1 MDEGHLALTAN
12 RLLAGD
18 LLYRDIHTGIF
29 PGIYVA
35 TAGLFAVFGE
45 ELLVTRAAQVASNT
59 ATVLLLWF
67 IALRIVPRR
76 WAAIPPLLFIA
87 LVWIAFPVLTMF
99 NYSAL
104 AGTLALA
111 ALLSTLRYL
120 EQGRSPDALAIGIA
134 VGACLFT
141 KQNYGGLAAVGLGAA
156 IVLGRRHSALRD
168 ASLARALTPI
178 VLSGAGFLV
187 LAIGWLATTGSL
199 SAWVDS
205 TLLSLVGS
213 QLQDFDNP
221 IPPIFGPH
229 PPGDP
234 RFVYLYI
241 PSSLFDYLLR
251 GDRFVGL
258 ALEPGTIGLAI
269 RLFYGLP
276 IAALI
281 AAPAWL
287 AWQPGERRAE
297 TTAVIVFAVAF
308 FFGIFPSAV
317 FSHLAYVLAP
327 VLLLFAW
334 IGFRVEGS
342 LTAALA
348 RAWTTAAWAVVVA
361 VFAAGS
367 TIPSHVRATYSSPS
381 ELPHVGIRVSPDQA
395 RIHQAALAFI
405 HECAPPGEPIFTLPI
420 LPILYLSSGH
430 ANPVKWD
437 LLIPGAIDA
446 PAIVRTLEER
456 RVRCVVRQRDMN
468 PEFPPLSHLY
478 PELDVYLRSHY
489 RKARPLAGGGQLWFG
504 LERTAPFETR
514 P

>member
-29 PGIYVA
+29 PGIYLA

-45 ELLVTRAAQVASNT
+45 ELLVTRIAQVASNAAT
-59 ATVLLLWF
+59 ALLLWF

-76 WAAIPPLLFIA
+76 WAAMPPLLFVA
-87 LVWIAFPVLTMF
+87 LIWIAFPVLTMF

-120 EQGRSPDALAIGIA
+120 ERGRSADALAIGIA

-156 IVLGRRHSALRD
+156 IALTRRHSALRD
-168 ASLARALTPI
+168 TSLPLALLPV
-178 VLSGAGFLV
+178 VLSGTAFLV
-187 LAIGWLATTGSL
+187 LAVAWLATTGSL
-199 SAWVDS
+199 SAWIDS

-221 IPPIFGPH
+221 IPPILGPH
-229 PPGDP
+229 PVGDP

-287 AWQPGERRAE
+287 AWRPGEPRAE
-297 TTAVIVFAVAF
+297 TTAVVAFAVVF

-334 IGFRVEGS
+334 IGFRIEGLLKGS
-342 LTAALA
+342 LA
-348 RAWTTAAWAVVVA
+348 RVWGATAWAVVIGVLG
-361 VFAAGS
+361 AGS
-367 TIPSHVRATYSSPS
+367 TIPTHVRATYSSAS
-381 ELPHVGIRVSPDQA
+381 GLPHVGIRVSPEQA

-405 HECAPPGEPIFTLPI
+405 HECAAPGEPIFTLPI

-437 LLIPGAIDA
+437 LLIPGAID
-446 PAIVRTLEER
+446 PPTIVQALEER
-456 RVRCVVRQRDMN
+456 GIRCVVRQRDMN
-468 PEFPPLSHLY
+468 PEFPPLAHLY
-478 PELDVYLRSHY
+478 PQLDAYLRTHY
-489 RKARPLAGGGQLWFG
+489 RKARPLVGGDQRWFG
-504 LERTAPFETR
+504 LERTTPFEAK